1 MKKLTIIL
9 LFLIPFLGIA
19 QQKYAYVDSEYIL
32 KKIPSYEAAQQKLD
46 ELSVQWQKEIEGY
59 YKEIDKMYKD
69 YQNDKVL
76 LTEEMKKKRQD
87 EIINKEKE
95 VKDVQKKYFGTDGML
110 YKKRQELIKPIQDE
124 IYNAIKEIATDG
136 NYGIVFDIAAGA
148 SVLYT
153 NPKFDISEEVLK
165 KLGYKN

>member
-9 LFLIPFLGIA
+9 LTLISFTGIA

-87 EIINKEKE
+87 DIIKKEKE
-95 VKDVQKKYFGTDGML
+95 VKDVQKKYFGKDGML

-124 IYNAIKEIATDG
+124 IYNAIKEIATNG
-136 NYGIVFDIAAGA
+136 NYGIVFDISAGA

>member
-1 MKKLTIIL
+1 M
-9 LFLIPFLGIA
+9 FLIPIIGMS
-19 QQKYAYVDSEYIL
+19 QQKYAYIDSEYIL

-69 YQNDKVL
+69 YQSDKVL
-76 LTEEMKKKRQD
+76 LTEEMKQKRQND
-87 EIINKEKE
+87 IIKKEKE
-95 VKDVQKKYFGTDGML
+95 VKNVQKKYFGSEGML

-124 IYNAIKEIATDG
+124 IYNALKEISTNG
-136 NYGIVFDIAAGA
+136 NYGIVFDISAGA
-148 SVLYT
+148 TVLYT
-153 NPKFDISEEVLK
+153 NPKYDISEEVLK

>member
-9 LFLIPFLGIA
+9 LFLIPFVGIA

-59 YKEIDKMYKD
+59 YKDIDKMYKD

-76 LTEEMKKKRQD
+76 LTEEMKKKRQND
-87 EIINKEKE
+87 IIKKEKD
-95 VKDVQKKYFGTDGML
+95 VKDIQKKYFGKDGML

-124 IYNAIKEIATDG
+124 IYGAIKEIATDG
-136 NYGIVFDIAAGA
+136 NYGIIFDISAGA